1 MREGGSEKVEISAD
15 IGIIDLEVKIFF
27 FFILDYTFISG
38 FCIIILLLQTASF
51 HTHLVSFFFFKESKY
66 CKESWSR
73 RVKSEK

>member
-15 IGIIDLEVKIFF
+15 IWIIDLEVKIFL
-27 FFILDYTFISG
+27 ILDYTFISG

-51 HTHLVSFFFFKESKY
+51 HTHLVSFFFKESKY